1 MWHFYE
7 DNAQTPDLL
16 TRKNRLR
23 DALHKILT
31 TNFPKYETELFIVG
45 SSATGLAN
53 NKSDVDICLVMK
65 DMADKVED
73 KVNGEAKSAKES
85 ETAQE
90 AGVKNEDKRQSLTS
104 TRDDLLDSIVVD
116 VETTRPEVVSASE
129 TKTDSELIH
138 YESDSEK
145 LNVTVD
151 STDSTA
157 ARNDPTVPML
167 KMVEEVLK
175 NYNFVTNMQIIMAK
189 VPILKFVDR
198 LSGIEVTLNVNKL
211 VSIRNTLLIQDYTRA
226 DWRLQPLALV
236 IKSWAKDNGIN
247 DAYNKSLS
255 SYSLVLMVV
264 HYLQYACSPPVLPCL
279 QQLDPNRYTVKESM
293 HALRTNRKPK
303 PWHSVN
309 DASLKDLLL
318 GFLDYYSY
326 SFCFAKDALSVRTAH
341 VLPKHVVQ
349 RYKCADNHYSHW
361 KFVCVEEPFTRTNTA
376 RSVYDEVTFERILSV
391 FRVSHYTV
399 RRYPKL
405 DSIMTGRDYTN
416 DYMLAINQYVNAGP
430 TTTPTK
436 SLGAG
441 GGEGHESPG
450 ADGKMVKA
458 STPTGDRD
466 KPDPKA
472 QALPTTPDRQ
482 RSEASPAKTTTP
494 GATKTD

>member
-31 TNFPKYETELFIVG
+31 TNFPKYEIELFIVG

-73 KVNGEAKSAKES
+73 KANGEAKSADES
-85 ETAQE
+85 ETAPA

-104 TRDDLLDSIVVD
+104 TRDDLLDSIGVD

-145 LNVTVD
+145 LNVTID

-430 TTTPTK
+430 QTTPTK
-436 SLGAG
+436 SPGAG
-441 GGEGHESPG
+441 DGKGHESPG
-450 ADGKMVKA
+450 ADGKVVKA
-458 STPTGDRD
+458 STPTGARD
-466 KPDPKA
+466 KPDPSA

-482 RSEASPAKTTTP
+482 RPEASPAKTTTP